1 MEAGDVSFT
10 LHRAGPA
17 AEAAPQLP
25 AGSTR
30 VPAERWDP
38 EHHCS
43 KAVIRTAPAGK
54 VYLSTHIKHSQLWWA
69 APVPESGLLHGE
81 VGWGQLSPILPSRR
95 WTSLVGCWLHAS
107 AGLSVGRA
115 GS

>member
-43 KAVIRTAPAGK
+43 KAVIRI
-54 VYLSTHIKHSQLWWA
+54 V
-69 APVPESGLLHGE
+69 PVF
-81 VGWGQLSPILPSRR
+81 PS
-95 WTSLVGCWLHAS
+95 
-107 AGLSVGRA
+107 
-115 GS
+115 

>member
-30 VPAERWDP
+30 
-38 EHHCS
+38 CS
-43 KAVIRTAPAGK
+43 CRALGPRAP
-54 VYLSTHIKHSQLWWA
+54 
-69 APVPESGLLHGE
+69 LLQSCH
-81 VGWGQLSPILPSRR
+81 
-95 WTSLVGCWLHAS
+95 
-107 AGLSVGRA
+107 
-115 GS
+115 